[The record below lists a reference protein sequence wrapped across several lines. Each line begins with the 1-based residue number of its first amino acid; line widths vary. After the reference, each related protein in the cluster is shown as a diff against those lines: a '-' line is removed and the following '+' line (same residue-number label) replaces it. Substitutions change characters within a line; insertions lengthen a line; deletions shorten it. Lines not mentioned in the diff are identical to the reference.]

1 MTHENP
7 AIAHLFA
14 GSTAAPLSNTKV
26 TTEAIRIKNLPVYQ
40 YVERDFTDQVKTADG
55 EMRLR
60 PLQNKALAH
69 CVDARG
75 GVLLLGC
82 GVGKTLISFLLPT
95 VLKAKRPLLLVPAAL
110 VAKTKAEFFSYEKH
124 FKITLPEVFSY
135 EKLSRRTAQQY
146 LTKLNPD
153 LIIAD
158 EAHHLKSMDSTRT
171 GRLGKYLVANP
182 TCSFIVMSGTL
193 FSKSLGDFAH
203 LSDWALE
210 EGSPVPNNH
219 RDVECFDAVL
229 TGEANHYQHADFAPL
244 LTWGTSPRDA
254 VYKRLAATKGVVLT
268 SEDDVGSSLQILTM
282 KLSVPEDLQKA
293 INDCFETG
301 LMSDVLG
308 GLEVDFDADA
318 INASQHLWDDVDQ
331 FALRGLGQMLS
342 GCLYYWEWPNNEPDE
357 EWLNARKEWRRA
369 VRIIREMDL
378 EGFDSPHII
387 EMEWDNLPFDIQE
400 AFDKAYREWQQVK
413 YRAEP
418 PRHTVWVSD
427 YMIKGVKSWFEKQ
440 TEPSIIWVE
449 SVALGQRLEQELG
462 LPYHGGGTEIPAHA
476 HNCIASIDS
485 HGTGK
490 NLQAWANC
498 LVVAPMA
505 DPARWEQLIAR
516 THRTGQMADVVKWHI
531 FNHSIFGSAF
541 AKARKQAKV
550 ISDVSGQAQRL
561 TYADYITGEKL

>member
-14 GSTAAPLSNTKV
+14 GSTAPLSDTKV
-26 TTEAIRIKNLPVYQ
+26 TTEAVRIKNLPTYQ
-40 YVERDFTDQVKTADG
+40 YVERDFTDQVKTPDG

-69 CVDARG
+69 CVDAQG

-82 GVGKTLISFLLPT
+82 GVGKTLISFLLPA
-95 VLKAKRPLLLVPAAL
+95 VMKAKTPLLLVPASL
-110 VAKTKAEFFSYEKH
+110 VEKTKAEFFSYEKH
-124 FKITLPEVFSY
+124 FNITLPEVFSY
-135 EKLSRRTAQQY
+135 ERLSRRSAQQY
-146 LTKLNPD
+146 LTKLKPD

-171 GRLGKYLVANP
+171 GRLGKYLVNHPKCA
-182 TCSFIVMSGTL
+182 FVVMSGTL
-193 FSKSLGDFAH
+193 FSKTLADFAH

-229 TGEANHYQHADFAPL
+229 TGEANHFQHADFAPL
-244 LTWGTSPRDA
+244 LKWGDSPRDA
-254 VYKRLAATKGVVLT
+254 VFKRLAATKGVVLT
-268 SEDDVGSSLQILTM
+268 TEDAVGSSLQILTM
-282 KLSVPEDLQKA
+282 KLSVPADLQKA
-293 INDCFETG
+293 INDCFESGVMSGVLEG
-301 LMSDVLG
+301 LG
-308 GLEVDFDADA
+308 IDFDEEAV
-318 INASQHLWDDVDQ
+318 NASQHLWDDVDQ

-342 GCLYYWEWPNNEPDE
+342 GCLYYWEWPDHTPDE
-357 EWLNARKEWRRA
+357 EWLSARKEWRRA

-387 EMEWDNLPFDIQE
+387 ETEWSHLPFDIQE
-400 AFDKAYREWQQVK
+400 AFDKAYREWQLVK
-413 YRAEP
+413 HRAEP
-418 PRHTVWVSD
+418 PRHELWVSD
-427 YMIKGVKSWFEKQ
+427 YLILGIKEWFEKQ

-449 SVALGQRLEQELG
+449 SVALGERLKDELG
-462 LPYHGGGTEIPAHA
+462 IPYHGGGTEIPLHA

-490 NLQAWANC
+490 NLQAWSNC
-498 LVVAPMA
+498 LVAAAMA

-516 THRTGQMADVVKWHI
+516 THRTGQTADVVKWYI

-541 AKARKQAKV
+541 GKARKQAKV
-550 ISDVSGQAQRL
+550 ISEVSGQAQRL
-561 TYADYITGEKL
+561 TYADYLRGDRQ